1 MCIRDSSTLDFSAFS
16 APPAGGPG
24 SGGGGT
30 ANNQNEGNDDKK
42 DDGGGGNNTVVL
54 AVVLVLVIA
63 AVSAGIVYMV
73 MKRRSNAKELGQQ
86 LGSLPSAPAQ
96 VVQVVVCDGH
106 AEQAPA
112 SSNPPNMRKSQLLP
126 MRCTQRG
133 NPLWFLEASRCPS
146 TITFQVSMTISIEPP
161 PGSWLRHT

>member
-112 SSNPPNMRKSQLLP
+112 SSNPPQY
-126 MRCTQRG
+126 
-133 NPLWFLEASRCPS
+133 A
-146 TITFQVSMTISIEPP
+146 QVSVVADEVHTEGKPVVVSGGIEVSKYDHV
-161 PGSWLRHT
+161 PGEHDDLN